1 MASDLQVTCLCAEWC
16 DVCRDYRP
24 AFLTLAGKFPRA
36 RFAWL
41 DIEDHAEE
49 VGDLEVEDF
58 PTLRVTRG
66 DEVLFHGAML
76 PQIGH
81 LARLL
86 EKLGA

>member
-16 DVCRDYRP
+16 DVCREYRP
-24 AFLTLAGKFPRA
+24 AFLELAGRFPRV

-41 DIEDHAEE
+41 DIEDQAEE

-76 PQIGH
+76 PQTGH

-86 EKLGA
+86 